1 MEKVMVRRCPLR
13 SESMMI
19 NGDETVERAIHP
31 QIFSIPTSN
40 YLPTKYLLL
49 GVLCVRICFDHQALR
64 GPKQRGQEMAPTRK
78 LSGIP

>member
-1 MEKVMVRRCPLR
+1 MVRRCPLR

-19 NGDETVERAIHP
+19 NGDETIERAIHP
-31 QIFSIPTSN
+31 QIFSISTSN
-40 YLPTKYLLL
+40 YYLPTKYL

-78 LSGIP
+78 LSSIP